1 MIKMTTTYISLGCNQ
16 GVRIENLHK
25 AMLEIQKKVG
35 AIKKASSIYET
46 PAWGFE
52 GPDFLNACLCIHT
65 ELSSEE
71 LLTQLLEIEI
81 SMGRVRSSELK
92 YTSRSIDL
100 DVLFYADQI
109 ISTEIL
115 TVPHPRLALRN
126 FILFP
131 MAEIA
136 PDWVDPKSEKTIL
149 ELLSASPD
157 ESIPKKIGEELSV
170 KE

>member
-1 MIKMTTTYISLGCNQ
+1 MN
-16 GVRIENLHK
+16 
-25 AMLEIQKKVG
+25 
-35 AIKKASSIYET
+35 
-46 PAWGFE
+46 
-52 GPDFLNACLCIHT
+52 
-65 ELSSEE
+65 
-71 LLTQLLEIEI
+71 
-81 SMGRVRSSELK
+81 
-92 YTSRSIDL
+92 
-100 DVLFYADQI
+100 QI

-136 PDWVDPKSEKTIL
+136 PDWVDPKLEKTIL

-157 ESIPKKIGEELSV
+157 ESIPKKLGEELSV

>member
-1 MIKMTTTYISLGCNQ
+1 
-16 GVRIENLHK
+16 
-25 AMLEIQKKVG
+25 
-35 AIKKASSIYET
+35 
-46 PAWGFE
+46 
-52 GPDFLNACLCIHT
+52 LCVHT
-65 ELSSEE
+65 ELSAEE

-109 ISTEIL
+109 ISTEFL

-136 PDWVDPKSEKTIL
+136 PNWVDPKLEKSIL
-149 ELLSASPD
+149 ELLAASPD
-157 ESIPKKIGEELSV
+157 KSIPKRLGEELSV
-170 KE
+170 K

>member
-25 AMLEIQKKVG
+25 ATLEIQKKVG
-35 AIKKASSIYET
+35 TIKRASSIYET

-52 GPDFLNACLCIHT
+52 GPDFLNACLCI
-65 ELSSEE
+65 LIKFSAEE
-71 LLTQLLEIEI
+71 LLTRLLEIEI

-109 ISTEIL
+109 ISTEFL

-131 MAEIA
+131 MSEIA
-136 PDWVDPKSEKTIL
+136 PNWVDPKLKKSIL
-149 ELLSASPD
+149 ELLAASPD
-157 ESIPKKIGEELSV
+157 KCIPKRLGEELSV

>member
-25 AMLEIQKKVG
+25 ATLEIQKKVG
-35 AIKKASSIYET
+35 TIKRASSIYET

-52 GPDFLNACLCIHT
+52 GPDFLNACLCVHT
-65 ELSSEE
+65 ELSAEE

-109 ISTEIL
+109 ISTEFL

-131 MAEIA
+131 MSEIA
-136 PDWVDPKSEKTIL
+136 PNWVDPKLKKSIL
-149 ELLSASPD
+149 ELLAASPD
-157 ESIPKKIGEELSV
+157 KCIPKRLGEELSV

>member
-1 MIKMTTTYISLGCNQ
+1 MIQMTTTYISLGCNQ

-35 AIKKASSIYET
+35 TIKRASSIYET

-52 GPDFLNACLCIHT
+52 APDFLNACLCVHT
-65 ELSSEE
+65 ELSAEE

-109 ISTEIL
+109 TSTEFL

-136 PDWVDPKSEKTIL
+136 PDWVDPKLEKSIL
-149 ELLSASPD
+149 ELLEASPD
-157 ESIPKKIGEELSV
+157 GSIPKKSAEELSV
-170 KE
+170 KD